1 MESPVAASY
10 DDLQSLPALFRA
22 ATSDPVPGRGSVW
35 QAQRAL
41 FQAME
46 IGLAN
51 LEELADEATARLRSG
66 RPHAAERS
74 IGWMVGFGHLWS
86 ELAWLVRE
94 LAPLDPDAGGHALAV
109 ADSPSWRR
117 LAVAE
122 RELAR
127 ELKPLADGPD
137 EAAWK
142 RDVLRYAMLQ
152 RVALEH
158 ACVEGAPF
166 AYREFVRPDAVR
178 EAVHERRLP
187 GETVFLQFRA
197 AHQMPELL
205 VRVANDHI
213 ELAVHEI
220 KEGNSD
226 AAAVLL
232 GRAERLVEITARTT
246 GLLVDRMDTAEYH
259 EIREA
264 LGLTSGSH
272 SAGLHFNLMR
282 DLYPA
287 LAHASAGQPD
297 TVRRPVRGIGLHIDR
312 WRLGHVNLPRTN
324 LGGAGAGTKSLTGSP
339 DALRTVAKMR
349 EAGRARDP
357 YANGA
362 RPFRATEWE
371 SGVPPLAEVERRLLA
386 EIGRRT
392 QDRFP
397 DVQERT
403 GRYADP
409 SEFTPPPKR
418 CPARPS

>member
-10 DDLQSLPALFRA
+10 DDLQSLPTLFKA
-22 ATSDPVPGRGSVW
+22 ATSDPAPARGSVW

-46 IGLAN
+46 IGLVN
-51 LEELADEATARLRSG
+51 LEELADEATARLRDG
-66 RPHAAERS
+66 RPRAAERS
-74 IGWMVGFGHLWS
+74 IGWMVGFGQLWA

-94 LAPLDPDAGGHALAV
+94 VAPLDDTPGGHALAV

-117 LAVAE
+117 LAHAE

-127 ELKPLADGPD
+127 ELKPLADGPGD
-137 EAAWK
+137 FAWK

-158 ACVEGAPF
+158 ACVGGAPYG
-166 AYREFVRPDAVR
+166 YREFVRPDAVAA
-178 EAVHERRLP
+178 AVHEKRLP

-205 VRVANDHI
+205 VRVVNDHL
-213 ELAVHEI
+213 ERAVDEI
-220 KEGNSD
+220 KRGHSD
-226 AAAVLL
+226 VAADLL
-232 GRAERLVEITARTT
+232 ARAEPLLEVTARMTD
-246 GLLVDRMDTAEYH
+246 LLVDRMNTAEYH

-272 SAGLHFNLMR
+272 SVGLHFDLMR

-297 TVRRPVRGIGLHIDR
+297 AVRRAARSIGLHIDR

-324 LGGAGAGTKSLTGSP
+324 LGGAGAGTRSLTGSP

-357 YANGA
+357 YANDG

-371 SGVPPLAEVERRLLA
+371 SDVPPLAEVERRLLG
-386 EIGRRT
+386 EIAQQT
-392 QDRFP
+392 QERFQ
-397 DVQERT
+397 DVQART